1 MHEHVPSSS
10 RVLRP
15 RAARAPA
22 PYPKKSTTKTL
33 TKFTCFD
40 KLPFELRE
48 MVWKS
53 ALPGPRT
60 ITVSKTDKSVP
71 QVKTN
76 AKGILPTPLM
86 HTCHE
91 SRQLAL
97 QRYKPAFSVFLEG
110 NKDIYFDWE
119 RDCLQFKGGF
129 EFRYFCGVFHSSSI
143 DKRVIPE
150 FWINWQKK
158 LHHLA
163 LGGKRFDEPNEVCLM
178 ENLGTLKTLVLQ
190 HRDYGLE
197 DENVK
202 KTLEKVWSPY
212 LADQN
217 MLPKISFVSKAEF
230 EWREDQEKVS
240 KLS

>member
-22 PYPKKSTTKTL
+22 PYPKNSTTKTL

-48 MVWKS
+48 MVWKF

-119 RDCLQFKGGF
+119 RDCLCSR
-129 EFRYFCGVFHSSSI
+129 EYSSSDI
-143 DKRVIPE
+143 SAVFFTP
-150 FWINWQKK
+150 
-158 LHHLA
+158 LA
-163 LGGKRFDEPNEVCLM
+163 LIS
-178 ENLGTLKTLVLQ
+178 
-190 HRDYGLE
+190 GL
-197 DENVK
+197 
-202 KTLEKVWSPY
+202 S
-212 LADQN
+212 QN
-217 MLPKISFVSKAEF
+217 SGSTGRRSCIT
-230 EWREDQEKVS
+230 
-240 KLS
+240 